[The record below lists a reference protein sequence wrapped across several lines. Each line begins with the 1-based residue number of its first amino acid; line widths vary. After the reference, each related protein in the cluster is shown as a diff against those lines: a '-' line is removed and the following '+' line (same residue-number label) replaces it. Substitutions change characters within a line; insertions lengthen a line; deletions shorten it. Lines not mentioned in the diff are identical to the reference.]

1 MNSNP
6 TYYKIIIRLGILC
19 FVIFIASILSVIEIG
34 ITIYKGIAIIISF
47 IFIVIFTMLWFK
59 SKKQKL

>member
-1 MNSNP
+1 MNSNL

-19 FVIFIASILSVIEIG
+19 FAIFISSVLSIIEIG
-34 ITIYKGIAIIISF
+34 INIYKGIAIAISF

-59 SKKQKL
+59 HKEKKS